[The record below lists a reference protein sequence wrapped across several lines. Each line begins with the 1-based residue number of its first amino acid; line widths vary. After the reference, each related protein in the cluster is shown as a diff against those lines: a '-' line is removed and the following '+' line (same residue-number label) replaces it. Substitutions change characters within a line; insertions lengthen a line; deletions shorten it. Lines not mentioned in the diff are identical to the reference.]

1 MGAKRAEHSLVIEAE
16 PSVCFD
22 AITDYETFPEWQAAV
37 KDVEVLSR
45 DDDGRGRDVRFD
57 IDAKVRQVSYTL
69 RYSYEP
75 PHLITW
81 DYVEGDVKS
90 VDGEFVFEDQRDGT
104 TVATYSLAIDPGVW
118 LPGPVKKI
126 LTDQVM
132 KRSVEDLKRRV
143 ESDS

>member
-1 MGAKRAEHSLVIEAE
+1 MPTHSVLIDAE
-16 PSVCFD
+16 PAVCFD
-22 AITDYETFPEWQAAV
+22 TITAYETFPEWQAAV
-37 KDVEVLSR
+37 KEVDVLSR
-45 DDDGRGRDVRFD
+45 DNDGRGRDVRFD

-90 VDGEFVFEDQRDGT
+90 VDGEYVFEDQGDGT
-104 TVATYSLAIDPGVW
+104 TRATYSLDIDPGVW
-118 LPGPVKKI
+118 LPGPVKRM

-143 ESDS
+143 ENDS

>member
-1 MGAKRAEHSLVIEAE
+1 MPTHSLVIGAE
-16 PSVCFD
+16 PGVCFD

-37 KDVEVLSR
+37 KEVDVLSV
-45 DDDGRGRDVRFD
+45 DDEGRGRDVRFH

-75 PHLITW
+75 PHSITW
-81 DYVEGDVKS
+81 DYVDGDVKS
-90 VDGEFVFEDQRDGT
+90 VDGEYVFEDQRDGT
-104 TVATYSLAIDPGVW
+104 TRATYELDIDPGVW
-118 LPGPVKKI
+118 LPGRVKKM

-143 ESDS
+143 ENDS

>member
-1 MGAKRAEHSLVIEAE
+1 MPTHSVLIDAE
-16 PSVCFD
+16 PAVCFE
-22 AITDYETFPEWQAAV
+22 AITAYETFPEWQAAV
-37 KDVEVLSR
+37 KEVDVLSR
-45 DDDGRGRDVRFD
+45 TKDGRGRDVRFH

-75 PHLITW
+75 PHVITW
-81 DYVEGDVKS
+81 EYVEGDVKS
-90 VDGEFVFEDQRDGT
+90 VDGKYVFEDQGNGT
-104 TVATYSLAIDPGVW
+104 TRATYSLDIDAGVW
-118 LPGPVKKI
+118 LPRRVKKM

>member
-1 MGAKRAEHSLVIEAE
+1 MGAKRAEHSVVIDA
-16 PSVCFD
+16 PPQTCFD
-22 AITDYETFPEWQAAV
+22 AILEYETFPEWQSAV
-37 KDVEVLSR
+37 KSVEVHSR
-45 DDDGRGRDVRFD
+45 DDEGRGLDVEFH
-57 IDAKVRQVSYTL
+57 IDAKVREVSYTL

-90 VDGEFVFEDQRDGT
+90 VDGEYVFEDRRDGT
-104 TVATYSLAIDPGVW
+104 TLATYSLAIDPGVW
-118 LPGPVKKI
+118 LPGPMRKV

-143 ESDS
+143 ENGS